1 MLRKCSY
8 TSQTSTTKVL
18 GRLTKTQW
26 FEGILTRNTPYWAR
40 FAHLHNAIH
49 NSLLITE
56 LHTWQV
62 LQIYSHFYI
71 CTDYIALQ
79 TCVRTYVRTAMPC
92 PVAEKFADPSLLAI
106 FGTYSGWDLYT
117 FPSVWSV
124 SDTYMYVNGSNHY
137 WVWCFVDTTSTY
149 VTWSG
154 YKSSQSSGINHQ
166 LSVPMQHWW
175 ALIRVW
181 VIHLWLSDDWGGN
194 HWLPQIGL
202 CVPRPRI
209 NFTDLV
215 RLA

>member
-1 MLRKCSY
+1 MSQSSGTSLDWEWCSAYTTQHTYIRTYHYRYIHPHTAMLRKCSY

-124 SDTYMYVNGSNHY
+124 SDTYMYVNGSSHY
-137 WVWCFVDTTSTY
+137 WV
-149 VTWSG
+149 
-154 YKSSQSSGINHQ
+154 
-166 LSVPMQHWW
+166 
-175 ALIRVW
+175 
-181 VIHLWLSDDWGGN
+181 
-194 HWLPQIGL
+194 
-202 CVPRPRI
+202 
-209 NFTDLV
+209 
-215 RLA
+215 